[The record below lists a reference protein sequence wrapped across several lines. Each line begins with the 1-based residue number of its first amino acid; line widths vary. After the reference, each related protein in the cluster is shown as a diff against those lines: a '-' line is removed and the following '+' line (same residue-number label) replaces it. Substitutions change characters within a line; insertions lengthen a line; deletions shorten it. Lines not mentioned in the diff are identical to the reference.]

1 LLVVYNLQGLKLKK
15 NARLMQLVFL
25 RLENEAEKLYS
36 GKYQGEN
43 I

>member
-1 LLVVYNLQGLKLKK
+1 
-15 NARLMQLVFL
+15 MQLVFL